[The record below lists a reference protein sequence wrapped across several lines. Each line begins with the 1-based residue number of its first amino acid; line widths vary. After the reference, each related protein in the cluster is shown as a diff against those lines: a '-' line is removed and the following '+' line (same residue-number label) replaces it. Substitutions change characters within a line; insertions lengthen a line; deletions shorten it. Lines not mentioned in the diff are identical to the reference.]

1 MKLDKGYIHIYT
13 GNGKG
18 KTSAA
23 LGIAIR
29 ATGAGLKTYFAQ
41 MMKSYIYSELLM
53 LKNISEIKLVQFCDD
68 KFVIEKRKPNN
79 SELKEAKF
87 AMKKI
92 KEAMQSGAYDLI
104 VMDEAIVSVYFG
116 LITNDDLLEI
126 INAKPHNTEL
136 ILTGRYADEEIIERA
151 DIVTEMQEIKHY
163 YTKGVLSRKGIDA

>member
-29 ATGAGLKTYFAQ
+29 AAGAGLKTYFAQ
-41 MMKSYIYSELLM
+41 IMKSYMYSELLI
-53 LKNISEIKLVQFCDD
+53 LKNISQIKIVQFCDD
-68 KFVIEKRKPNN
+68 NFVIQKRKPN
-79 SELKEAKF
+79 SGELKAAQY

-92 KEAMQSGAYDLI
+92 IDVMLSNEYDLI
-104 VMDEAIVSVYFG
+104 VMDEALVSVYFG

-136 ILTGRYADEEIIERA
+136 ILTGRYADESIIERA

-163 YTKGVLSRKGIDA
+163 YTKGVLSRKGIDS